1 MVFKGAGR
9 RGFIKICRISV
20 KVITLKG
27 YVRSG
32 SPCLERGF
40 RFIPGFLREARKG
53 SRGSFWLA
61 DVIKEQTTRSKIR
74 VARERYYIFEG
85 WKAGDKGLS
94 RSRRSL
100 EVERGRKGI
109 PSILGRRR
117 ERDENTDFNGEY
129 SNYRRIYSI
138 WLLSARVYSSNR
150 DLMSRLSF
158 DLYWGYRS
166 TPFDRCHSLLY
177 LESNGHKDLELLTG
191 ESSRARW

>member
-40 RFIPGFLREARKG
+40 RFISGFLREARKG

-85 WKAGDKGLS
+85 
-94 RSRRSL
+94 
-100 EVERGRKGI
+100 
-109 PSILGRRR
+109 
-117 ERDENTDFNGEY
+117 
-129 SNYRRIYSI
+129 
-138 WLLSARVYSSNR
+138 
-150 DLMSRLSF
+150 
-158 DLYWGYRS
+158 
-166 TPFDRCHSLLY
+166 
-177 LESNGHKDLELLTG
+177 
-191 ESSRARW
+191 